1 MVYLGFQTNPI
12 DGRVFNCIR
21 DGKQITIVIHVDDGM
36 ITSNLESNI
45 EWVKKELTE
54 KYGTLSLHEGN
65 IIPYTG
71 MTFDFSEKGHV
82 SVSMEKYIDDI
93 RQWGVKGVVRTPASN
108 NLFHIDTM
116 SKPLNFSELQ
126 KFHSRVMKLMWLAK
140 RCAPEILCT
149 VSFLS
154 TRVQTATENDME
166 KLERICKYLNNDFK
180 FEIRFGNNEI
190 MGSIVMD
197 TFIDVSYAVHA
208 DFKSHTGEVVRVNNG
223 PIHVSSTKQKINSKS
238 TAEAELIGLSDQ
250 SGTTLMYRDFAAHQG
265 YKLGAIK
272 IYQDNKSTLYI
283 ALKGG
288 TLTRTSF

>member
-1 MVYLGFQTNPI
+1 
-12 DGRVFNCIR
+12 
-21 DGKQITIVIHVDDGM
+21 
-36 ITSNLESNI
+36 
-45 EWVKKELTE
+45 
-54 KYGTLSLHEGN
+54 
-65 IIPYTG
+65 
-71 MTFDFSEKGHV
+71 
-82 SVSMEKYIDDI
+82 
-93 RQWGVKGVVRTPASN
+93 
-108 NLFHIDTM
+108 
-116 SKPLNFSELQ
+116 
-126 KFHSRVMKLMWLAK
+126 MKLMLLAK
-140 RCAPEILCT
+140 RCAPGILCA

-166 KLERICKYLNNDFK
+166 KLERICKYLNNDIK

-272 IYQDNKSTLYI
+272 IYQDNKSTI
-283 ALKGG
+283 ALINKGHS
-288 TLTRTSF
+288 TSQRTRHINIKYFYLKDRITENEIKVEYIESKKMLADILTKPLQGALFEELKNKLCNKK